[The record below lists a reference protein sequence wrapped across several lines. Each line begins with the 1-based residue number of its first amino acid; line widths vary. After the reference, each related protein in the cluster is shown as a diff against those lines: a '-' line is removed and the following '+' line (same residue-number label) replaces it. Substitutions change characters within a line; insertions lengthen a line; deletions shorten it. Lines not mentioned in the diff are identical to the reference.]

1 MIAVNIMILPVFY
14 AILVIVCRGH
24 YYQSIG

>member
-1 MIAVNIMILPVFY
+1 MIAVNVMILPVFY

-24 YYQSIG
+24 DYQPIG